1 MIFDAWKRVWVW
13 VLACAVGVPCAAAP
27 EPREW
32 VLGQSSPLS
41 GPFGPMGQDYRNGA
55 LLAFDDVNR
64 HGGVQGRPI
73 RLVSLDDGY
82 QVDKAI
88 ANAHALLDEHKV
100 LCFFNHAG
108 SSTVLA
114 TIPIAAAAGVA
125 YVGPYTGH
133 ADLYRGT
140 WPQLFV
146 TRASFADEF
155 DKIFDYLATIGYRR
169 IALVT
174 YDNRI
179 GEEQRRDVDAGLR
192 QRGRQLMVH
201 ATMAL
206 GGSAQAAVAR
216 IAAQSPDALLLNVSG
231 LDAVA
236 FVRAMAQT
244 GAKPI
249 YFGRSLLGSN
259 LLADQLGPLASGV
272 VVSQLV
278 PSPFKPKSNIA
289 REYLRLKA
297 RNPDARPSFGEFEGF
312 LNAKLMIVALGRM
325 GTPATREGLLNVL
338 NNLGR
343 VDLGGYTVDFSNGKH
358 VGSRYVE
365 LTMLRGDGS
374 FAH

>member
-1 MIFDAWKRVWVW
+1 MDFNAWKRWFAGM
-13 VLACAVGVPCAAAP
+13 LACALALPCASAP

-32 VLGQSSPLS
+32 VLGQSAPLS

-82 QVDKAI
+82 QVDKAV
-88 ANAHALLDEHKV
+88 ANAHALIDEHKV

-108 SSTVLA
+108 SATVLA
-114 TIPIAAAAGVA
+114 TIPIAAAAGVP

-201 ATMAL
+201 ATMSL

-216 IAAQSPDALLLNVSG
+216 IGRLRCCSTSRASMRWPSTARWRRPARSRSTSGAACSAATCWPTSL
-231 LDAVA
+231 
-236 FVRAMAQT
+236 
-244 GAKPI
+244 
-249 YFGRSLLGSN
+249 GRWPAGWSCRSWCL
-259 LLADQLGPLASGV
+259 
-272 VVSQLV
+272 
-278 PSPFKPKSNIA
+278 
-289 REYLRLKA
+289 
-297 RNPDARPSFGEFEGF
+297 RPS
-312 LNAKLMIVALGRM
+312 
-325 GTPATREGLLNVL
+325 
-338 NNLGR
+338 
-343 VDLGGYTVDFSNGKH
+343 
-358 VGSRYVE
+358 SRSRASRAS
-365 LTMLRGDGS
+365 TCGC
-374 FAH
+374 